1 MAERESDSRRSDSG
15 PTIKERIQFLSALN
29 DTAKLAEAL
38 EVAVTALAWYGDER
52 HWSRHWSEH
61 DRGVRAV
68 VAPPDYGCGG
78 QKARNAIKRIERLT
92 RPERVAAALKEEP
105 E

>member
-1 MAERESDSRRSDSG
+1 MSTE
-15 PTIKERIQFLSALN
+15 IKERMEVLSVLN

-38 EVAVTALAWYGDER
+38 KVAMTALAWYGDEK
-52 HWSRHWSEH
+52 HWSE
-61 DRGVRAV
+61 DDWGCVAV
-68 VAPPDYGCGG
+68 IAHPDYANGG

-92 RPERVAAALKEEP
+92 RPERVAESLREP